1 MASADEHIIRVRV
14 QIGIKLRVRK
24 GAGVYICGAVPAIQQ
39 IGSAVGQRRGMIM
52 PCIRNPHK
60 RGSRVDHKRKCRRA
74 VGHLM
79 CGRYGGGCVCR
90 CFSSELPRQTVQGHI
105 INIVARIRKIGSR
118 CPYRVLR

>member
-52 PCIRNPHK
+52 PCIRNPTSAA
-60 RGSRVDHKRKCRRA
+60 RGLTTSVNVVVRSVTLCVA
-74 VGHLM
+74 V
-79 CGRYGGGCVCR
+79 
-90 CFSSELPRQTVQGHI
+90 TVAD
-105 INIVARIRKIGSR
+105 VYAV
-118 CPYRVLR
+118 VLAVNFPVKPFKVT